1 MRTTKAMILSVGT
14 GLANSEQA
22 VADLAQAL
30 IGSINAANPDKVFLV
45 VSPQSQAKTLPLL
58 EPNLSMDWEA
68 ILIENEDDIEAT
80 YSCLYPRFRQIRND
94 YDLITVDYTSGTK
107 AMTGALV
114 LLGTIFDAYNL
125 TYVGGRRVNGRVV
138 KGTEKLNVVKPI
150 FASVERRIE
159 RAVSFFNSCQ
169 YDAAIFIID
178 EIRRLTS
185 DPQITDRLEPLEKA
199 SRAYSLWEDFQHEPA
214 FAALK
219 EVRIDAFDANRRFL
233 GKMQS
238 SDEKEPFL
246 IADIINNA
254 RRRGSISFRYEDAV
268 GRLYRVI
275 ELIAQY
281 RLKSYGIADTGSVDP
296 KLIDGEL
303 RKKWREYGSA
313 PLKLGL
319 RKSYELLAVKD
330 DELGK
335 EYEGDNR
342 LRDLLKKRN
351 NAILAHGL
359 DPVAKDVYEGLLDKA
374 LTYASM
380 VVPKLNQLCQD
391 AEFINWHE

>member
-1 MRTTKAMILSVGT
+1 MIVSIGT
-14 GLANSEQA
+14 GLADSEEA
-22 VADLAQAL
+22 IDSLAQAL
-30 IGSINAANPDKVFLV
+30 IWSINAANPDKVFLV
-45 VSPQSQAKTLPLL
+45 VSTQSQAKTLPRI
-58 EPNLSMDWEA
+58 EPNLSMAREA
-68 ILIENEDDIEAT
+68 MLIENEDDIGAI
-80 YSCLYPRFRQIRND
+80 YHCLYPRFRQIRDD

-125 TYVGGRRVNGRVV
+125 TYVGGRRMNGRVV
-138 KGTEKLNVVKPI
+138 KGTEKLNAVKPI

-159 RAVSFFNSCQ
+159 RVVSFFNSCQ
-169 YDAAIFIID
+169 YDSAIFIID

-185 DPQITDRLEPLEKA
+185 DPQIIDRVEPLEKA
-199 SRAYSLWEDFQHEPA
+199 SRAYSLWDDFQHEPA

-219 EVRIDAFDANRRFL
+219 EVKINAFDANRRFL

-238 SDEKEPFL
+238 STEKEPFL

-254 RRRGSISFRYEDAV
+254 RRRGSIGFRFDDAV
-268 GRLYRVI
+268 GRLYRVM

-296 KLIDGEL
+296 KIIDEEL
-303 RKKWREYGSA
+303 RKRWREYGSA

-319 RKSYELLAVKD
+319 RKSYELLAVKMD
-330 DELGK
+330 KLGL

-342 LRDLLKKRN
+342 LRDLLNKRN

-374 LTYASM
+374 LTYAFI
-380 VVPKLNQLCQD
+380 VVPKLNQLCRD
-391 AEFINWHE
+391 AEFIKWPE